1 VYVVTPRRLWVADER
16 GFDEFYLV
24 AFPRLHRQL
33 TVMTVDAEQA
43 RDALQEAFARAW
55 QRWGKVSRMDNPDA
69 WVRTVAW
76 RLCVSQHRR
85 RMVAVA
91 GNRRL
96 VGREAHFDEQ
106 RAQVLDVRE
115 ALRRLSPDHR
125 RVLVLHEMCGL
136 SVAEIAEETGLAVGT
151 VKSRLFRAR
160 QAMATALGGSYGDGL
175 DTRPMGAG
183 S

>member
-1 VYVVTPRRLWVADER
+1 VAEER

-33 TVMTVDAEQA
+33 TVMTMDAEQA

-85 RMVAVA
+85 RMVAIV
-91 GNRRL
+91 GNRKL
-96 VGREAHFDEQ
+96 AGRDAPFDDQ
-106 RAQVLDVRE
+106 RDQVLDVRE
-115 ALRRLSPDHR
+115 ALRRLTPDHR

-136 SVAEIAEETGLAVGT
+136 SVVEVAGETGLPVGT

-160 QAMATALGGSYGDGL
+160 EALAGVLGDGYAESL
-175 DTRPMGAG
+175 GAE